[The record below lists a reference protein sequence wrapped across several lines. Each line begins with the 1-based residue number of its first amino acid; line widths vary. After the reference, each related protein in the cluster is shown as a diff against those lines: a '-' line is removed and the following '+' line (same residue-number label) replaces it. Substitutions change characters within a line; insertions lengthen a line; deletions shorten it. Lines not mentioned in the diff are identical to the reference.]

1 MQVLGSAEVMI
12 AALVAVKA
20 IALAVHSN
28 LFSPVQIKKRWKW
41 AIPVVDLL
49 LLSSQLLVNKI
60 CKLLLQV
67 ELTERTIFASV
78 ELKERSTPFQY

>member
-1 MQVLGSAEVMI
+1 MI

-41 AIPVVDLL
+41 AIRVVDLL

-78 ELKERSTPFQY
+78 ELKERSTSFQY